1 MLFYNIMGTYT
12 STAFNRLVFKYDML
26 DDLFGHDLCYTAH
39 EDRLNADLNAIK
51 KSDELIV

>member
-51 KSDELIV
+51 KSDELIG